1 MNGYAEVSFSR
12 DKNATRYIYAIP
24 DYVDFETLSRNY
36 WAIVENN
43 FFDKRYDISPYK
55 IAYIQSVSMNNPRSF
70 EPTKYI
76 VDVIKGDEYK
86 AIRDTLRESV
96 DLNNYFKNLPL
107 NVKRAICK
115 DVENGWYE

>member
-43 FFDKRYDISPYK
+43 FF
-55 IAYIQSVSMNNPRSF
+55 
-70 EPTKYI
+70 
-76 VDVIKGDEYK
+76 
-86 AIRDTLRESV
+86 
-96 DLNNYFKNLPL
+96 
-107 NVKRAICK
+107 
-115 DVENGWYE
+115 

>member
-36 WAIVENN
+36 WAI
-43 FFDKRYDISPYK
+43 DKRYDISPYK